1 MGGAIVSVPCCG
13 PHASAVRSPAR
24 VREQRVLTPLRHV
37 AMVITMVHGLCGVV
51 GGQVV
56 GRRVLGSARPAPLS
70 QWLLGSVRAIDVV
83 TDNAWLGGR
92 GHGHVKD
99 AIVVLRPRME
109 VLRELQGVV
118 IGYGR
123 HVGDSGL
130 EPTRSSGAA
139 GAGGRGGGL
148 PILVVPAVREVQVNT
163 SDALAARPGPDL
175 LVSHL
180 YGW

>member
-1 MGGAIVSVPCCG
+1 
-13 PHASAVRSPAR
+13 
-24 VREQRVLTPLRHV
+24 
-37 AMVITMVHGLCGVV
+37 MVITMVHGLCGVV

-56 GRRVLGSARPAPLS
+56 GRWVLGSARPAPLS
-70 QWLLGSVRAIDVV
+70 QWLLGSVRAIDMV
-83 TDNAWLGGR
+83 TDDAWLGGR

-123 HVGDSGL
+123 HVRDSGL
-130 EPTRSSGAA
+130 EATRSTSAA

-163 SDALAARPGPDL
+163 SEPDALAASPGPDL